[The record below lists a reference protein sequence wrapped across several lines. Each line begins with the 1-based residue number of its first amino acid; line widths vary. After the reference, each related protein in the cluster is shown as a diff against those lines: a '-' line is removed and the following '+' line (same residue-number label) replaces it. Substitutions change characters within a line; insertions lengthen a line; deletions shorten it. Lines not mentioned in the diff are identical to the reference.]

1 MTGVDQRKTKLIA
14 LVERYCA
21 LGRLLPSVEDI
32 DTDDDVELAEVKMVL
47 AEMNRTKSE
56 MDALLEVRASSSR
69 LEHIA
74 GRQSRSER

>member
-1 MTGVDQRKTKLIA
+1 MTDTDQRKTKLIA

-56 MDALLEVRASSSR
+56 MDVLLETHASTSKS
-69 LEHIA
+69 EHIVA
-74 GRQSRSER
+74 RQSR